1 MPFSLI
7 VALSADSEV
16 CLLSFAAPGR
26 MFSFVSVVFSETVL
40 GYQSLSKFA
49 EWIVTTKVCADHLP
63 LRMQNTVENQRWS
76 ESNFQTPTPLLFQIL
91 WIQIRSRI
99 FFKFDNLTPVQTPAT
114 IDETDI
120 QQYFYLTNDTMTLI
134 KTTRTPATAENKKWL
149 LVRFFIN
156 FCLRIMVRKKRRTL
170 PDSTLDQ

>member
-1 MPFSLI
+1 MNPDP
-7 VALSADSEV
+7 V
-16 CLLSFAAPGR
+16 
-26 MFSFVSVVFSETVL
+26 
-40 GYQSLSKFA
+40 
-49 EWIVTTKVCADHLP
+49 
-63 LRMQNTVENQRWS
+63 
-76 ESNFQTPTPLLFQIL
+76 PT
-91 WIQIRSRI
+91 

-149 LVRFFIN
+149 LVRFFTN